1 MLKVAICDDSS
12 MYSEKIE
19 TFVTRFGAANL
30 VEVKTEVFTSGSQLM
45 LYFGEKKFDL
55 IFLDISM
62 PGLDGLETAS
72 IISVKSLCF
81 SSIVISTDA
90 LAYIILGHEE
100 KNTMT
105 FLSD

>member
-55 IFLDISM
+55 IFLH
-62 PGLDGLETAS
+62 DGNIGS
-72 IISVKSLCF
+72 PYKGSQ
-81 SSIVISTDA
+81 D
-90 LAYIILGHEE
+90 LA
-100 KNTMT
+100 
-105 FLSD
+105 